1 MLALSYLLLLLVD
14 HREQSFPAQY
24 SRKECLTLSK
34 TWLGQLLPQRQGVCV
49 LNIKY
54 RRYINFL
61 IVPLL
66 NGFMAFIKEGEWS
79 MRSIMNL
86 PQSLWNVRQGNI
98 QGVMGYIIDLTLIL
112 NDIFRVGSGNAS
124 ASDIHWQSAV
134 DKHVRS
140 DCRDQIHREI
150 RSFVTE
156 TFAIGF
162 SVPQRDLILERITEL
177 IRRYCRTG

>member
-1 MLALSYLLLLLVD
+1 M
-14 HREQSFPAQY
+14 
-24 SRKECLTLSK
+24 
-34 TWLGQLLPQRQGVCV
+34 CV

-66 NGFMAFIKEGEWS
+66 NGFMALIMEGEWT

-86 PQSLWNVRQGNI
+86 PQSLWHVSQENVQC
-98 QGVMGYIIDLTLIL
+98 VMGYIIDLTVIL
-112 NDIFRVGSGNAS
+112 NDIFRVVSVSGNVLDSDVQS
-124 ASDIHWQSAV
+124 ATDRHVSSGLRDRIHW
-134 DKHVRS
+134 
-140 DCRDQIHREI
+140 EI

-177 IRRYCRTG
+177 IQRYCFTG